1 MTRGRYLLRNR
12 TPQPIT
18 DVHVRLLYNDFELTS
33 ATLEGAQA
41 VVDDAEFS
49 YRIFRLDTPM
59 RPGEARVLTFETRRW
74 HRGFPNRFPNTT
86 LIENGTFLDNTEVS
100 PVVGITGSGM
110 LDDAATR
117 RKYGLPDERPH
128 RRMEGEPF
136 SGSAWVQS
144 DITVSTT
151 ASQTPIAP
159 GRKVSDVARG
169 GRRIARFVSEAPI
182 HPFFSI
188 QSARYAEKHRLHN
201 GVDLAVYY
209 HPAHAWNV
217 DRMLDTLA
225 LSLDYYQA
233 NFGPYQFSHVR
244 IVEFPG
250 YRYFAQAFAGTIP
263 YSETYGFISDYRN
276 PETIDLVSAVT
287 AHELAHQYW
296 AHQVIGANVEGQTV
310 LSETL
315 ANYSAIMVMK
325 KLRGEDQIRRLLQF
339 ELDRYLEG
347 RGSGAGDEPP
357 LVRVDGQDWITY
369 RKGALAMYLLQ
380 KRLGEEAVNRALRSL
395 LQRYKF

>member
-1 MTRGRYLLRNR
+1 
-12 TPQPIT
+12 
-18 DVHVRLLYNDFELTS
+18 
-33 ATLEGAQA
+33 
-41 VVDDAEFS
+41 
-49 YRIFRLDTPM
+49 
-59 RPGEARVLTFETRRW
+59 
-74 HRGFPNRFPNTT
+74 
-86 LIENGTFLDNTEVS
+86 
-100 PVVGITGSGM
+100 
-110 LDDAATR
+110 
-117 RKYGLPDERPH
+117 
-128 RRMEGEPF
+128 
-136 SGSAWVQS
+136 
-144 DITVSTT
+144 VSTT

-159 GRKVSDVARG
+159 GRKVSDIARG

-188 QSARYAEKHRLHN
+188 QSARYLEKHRLHA

-217 DRMLDTLA
+217 ERMLDTLA
-225 LSLDYYQA
+225 LALDYYQA

-263 YSETYGFISDYRN
+263 YSETYGFISDYRK

-296 AHQVIGANVEGQTV
+296 AHQVIGADAPGQAV

-325 KLRGEDQIRRLLQF
+325 KVRGEDQIRRLLQF

-347 RGSGAGDEPP
+347 RGSGTGDEPP
-357 LVRVDGQDWITY
+357 LVRVEGQNWITY

-395 LQRYKF
+395 LQRYKFKGAPYPRALDLVAALRAEAKTSEEQNLITDLFERVTLYDLKVTEPSAVRRADGKWDVTVPVEAKKFYGDTAAPLDERIEVGLFTAEPGLDVFDAKDVVLMQRQPIHSGRQVLHFVTATKPLYAGVDPYNFYIDRDSEDNVVAVK